1 MSRCKLSS
9 MENNRV
15 RRVIMSLPD
24 FSMRELLEAGVH
36 FGHKKERWNPKM
48 ETFIYGKRNG
58 IHIIDLSQTVPL
70 LHQALLAI
78 RDVAASG
85 GRVLFVGT
93 KRQAS
98 EHIAESAKKSAQY
111 YINHTWMAGI
121 LTNWK
126 TVSNSIKRF
135 KDLEEMLNSEKI
147 NALTKKEVL
156 KLTREHNKLERAIG
170 GIKDMGGLPDI
181 LFVIDTNKEAI
192 AILEANKLGIP
203 VVAIL
208 DTNSTPDD
216 IDHPIPGNDDASRA
230 IALYCSLAERAIL
243 DGMENSQTKNS
254 IDQGESANPVS
265 SDDLEVLS
273 EESKDESKIK
283 EPMIDSVELSS
294 KDDKKNEE
302 NKELIVEKKKRKS
315 PKKTAEST
323 IDDKSDS

>member
-1 MSRCKLSS
+1 
-9 MENNRV
+9 
-15 RRVIMSLPD
+15 MSLPD

-98 EHIAESAKKSAQY
+98 EHVAESAKKSAQY

-135 KDLEEMLNSEKI
+135 KDLEETINSEKA

-208 DTNSTPDD
+208 DTNSIPDN
-216 IDHPIPGNDDASRA
+216 IDHPVPGNDDASRA

-243 DGMENSQTKNS
+243 DGMQNSEAKRAV
-254 IDQGESANPVS
+254 DQGESLDPLS
-265 SDDLEVLS
+265 SDDLEVLNQ
-273 EESKDESKIK
+273 ESKGENIT
-283 EPMIDSVELSS
+283 EGGELSPTEEPLKTNQES
-294 KDDKKNEE
+294 DK
-302 NKELIVEKKKRKS
+302 NKELVVEKKKRVS
-315 PKKTAEST
+315 PKKKVELSKN
-323 IDDKSDS
+323 DDNDSV

>member
-1 MSRCKLSS
+1 
-9 MENNRV
+9 
-15 RRVIMSLPD
+15 MSLPD

-98 EHIAESAKKSAQY
+98 EHVAESAKKSAQY

-135 KDLEEMLNSEKI
+135 KDLEETINSEKA

-181 LFVIDTNKEAI
+181 LLVIDTNKEAI

-208 DTNSTPDD
+208 DTNSTPDN

-243 DGMENSQTKNS
+243 DGMQNSEAKRAV
-254 IDQGESANPVS
+254 DQGESLDPLS
-265 SDDLEVLS
+265 SDDLEVLNQ
-273 EESKDESKIK
+273 ESKGENITEGRESNPTE
-283 EPMIDSVELSS
+283 EPLKTNHDS
-294 KDDKKNEE
+294 DE
-302 NKELIVEKKKRKS
+302 NKELIVEKKKRVS
-315 PKKTAEST
+315 PKKKVELSENGDNEPA
-323 IDDKSDS
+323 

>member
-1 MSRCKLSS
+1 
-9 MENNRV
+9 
-15 RRVIMSLPD
+15 MSLPD

-98 EHIAESAKKSAQY
+98 EHIADSAKKSAQY

-203 VVAIL
+203 VIAIL
-208 DTNSTPDD
+208 DTNSTPDN

-243 DGMENSQTKNS
+243 DGMENSQAKS
-254 IDQGESANPVS
+254 SLDQGESIDPVS
-265 SDDLEVLS
+265 SDDLEVLNH
-273 EESKDESKIK
+273 ESKDKGVPE
-283 EPMIDSVELSS
+283 EPSVDSVEESIEVS
-294 KDDKKNEE
+294 TSNEE
-302 NKELIVEKKKRKS
+302 NKELIVEKKKRVS
-315 PKKTAEST
+315 TKK
-323 IDDKSDS
+323 KSDPTENDKEKS

>member
-1 MSRCKLSS
+1 
-9 MENNRV
+9 
-15 RRVIMSLPD
+15 MSLPD

>member
-1 MSRCKLSS
+1 
-9 MENNRV
+9 
-15 RRVIMSLPD
+15 MSLPD
-24 FSMRELLEAGVH
+24 FSLRELLEAGVH

-48 ETFIYGKRNG
+48 EPFIYGKRNG

-98 EHIAESAKKSAQY
+98 DHIAESAKRSAQY
-111 YINHTWMAGI
+111 YINYTWMAGI

-126 TVSNSIKRF
+126 TVSNSINRF
-135 KDLEEMLNSEKI
+135 KELEKLLSSERV

-156 KLTREHNKLERAIG
+156 RLTREYNKLERAIG

-208 DTNSTPDD
+208 DTNSTPDN

-230 IALYCSLAERAIL
+230 IALYCSLVEKTIL
-243 DGMENSQTKNS
+243 DGME
-254 IDQGESANPVS
+254 ESLARGPVDLGASDDPTSTSDSDVLTEPENES
-265 SDDLEVLS
+265 SDQATAENTEDSKSADLN
-273 EESKDESKIK
+273 DESSDI
-283 EPMIDSVELSS
+283 
-294 KDDKKNEE
+294 
-302 NKELIVEKKKRKS
+302 IVEKKKRISK
-315 PKKTAEST
+315 KKTEETSSQEEASE
-323 IDDKSDS
+323 DSN

>member
-1 MSRCKLSS
+1 
-9 MENNRV
+9 
-15 RRVIMSLPD
+15 MSLPD

-98 EHIAESAKKSAQY
+98 EHVAESAKKSAQY

-135 KDLEEMLNSEKI
+135 KDLEETINSEKA

-208 DTNSTPDD
+208 DTNSTPDN

-243 DGMENSQTKNS
+243 DGMQNSEAKRAV
-254 IDQGESANPVS
+254 DQGESLDPLS
-265 SDDLEVLS
+265 SDDLEVLNQDS
-273 EESKDESKIK
+273 KGENITEGGESNPTEEPLKTNQQSD
-283 EPMIDSVELSS
+283 
-294 KDDKKNEE
+294 E
-302 NKELIVEKKKRKS
+302 NKELIVEKKKRVS
-315 PKKTAEST
+315 PKKKVEQSE
-323 IDDKSDS
+323 IGDNDSA

>member
-1 MSRCKLSS
+1 
-9 MENNRV
+9 
-15 RRVIMSLPD
+15 MSLPD

-98 EHIAESAKKSAQY
+98 EHVAESAKKSAQY

-135 KDLEEMLNSEKI
+135 KDLEETINSEKA

-208 DTNSTPDD
+208 DTNSIPDN

-243 DGMENSQTKNS
+243 DGMQNSEAKRAV
-254 IDQGESANPVS
+254 DQGESLDPLS
-265 SDDLEVLS
+265 SDDLEVLNH
-273 EESKDESKIK
+273 ESKGENIT
-283 EPMIDSVELSS
+283 EGGELSPTEEPLKTNQES
-294 KDDKKNEE
+294 DK
-302 NKELIVEKKKRKS
+302 NKELVVEKKKRVS
-315 PKKTAEST
+315 PKKKVELSEN
-323 IDDKSDS
+323 DDNDSA

>member
-1 MSRCKLSS
+1 
-9 MENNRV
+9 
-15 RRVIMSLPD
+15 MSLPD

-273 EESKDESKIK
+273 EESKDESKIE

-323 IDDKSDS
+323 LDDKADS

>member
-1 MSRCKLSS
+1 
-9 MENNRV
+9 
-15 RRVIMSLPD
+15 MSLPD

-98 EHIAESAKKSAQY
+98 EHVAESAKKSAQY

-135 KDLEEMLNSEKI
+135 KDLEETINSEKA

-208 DTNSTPDD
+208 DTNSTPDN

-243 DGMENSQTKNS
+243 DGMQNSEAKRAV
-254 IDQGESANPVS
+254 DQGESLDPLS
-265 SDDLEVLS
+265 SDDLEVLNQ
-273 EESKDESKIK
+273 ESKGENITEGGESNPTE
-283 EPMIDSVELSS
+283 EPLKTNQESD
-294 KDDKKNEE
+294 E
-302 NKELIVEKKKRKS
+302 NKELIVEKKKRVS
-315 PKKTAEST
+315 PKKKVELSENG
-323 IDDKSDS
+323 DNDSA

>member
-1 MSRCKLSS
+1 
-9 MENNRV
+9 
-15 RRVIMSLPD
+15 MSLPD
-24 FSMRELLEAGVH
+24 FSLRELLEAGVH

-48 ETFIYGKRNG
+48 EPFIYGKRNG

-78 RDVAASG
+78 RDVASSG

-98 EHIAESAKKSAQY
+98 DHIAESAKRSAQY
-111 YINHTWMAGI
+111 FINYTWMAGI

-126 TVSNSIKRF
+126 TVSNSINRF
-135 KDLEEMLNSEKI
+135 KELEKLISSERV

-156 KLTREHNKLERAIG
+156 KLTREYNKLDRAIG

-208 DTNSTPDD
+208 DTNSTPDN
-216 IDHPIPGNDDASRA
+216 INYPIPGNDDASRA
-230 IALYCSLAERAIL
+230 IALYCSLVEKTIL
-243 DGMENSQTKNS
+243 DGMEESLAKSPNDFGASESPTSLSDIDILSEAENKSLEQAQT
-254 IDQGESANPVS
+254 IESSVDAKADVS
-265 SDDLEVLS
+265 ST
-273 EESKDESKIK
+273 ESGD
-283 EPMIDSVELSS
+283 V
-294 KDDKKNEE
+294 
-302 NKELIVEKKKRKS
+302 IVEKKKRIIKKKPEEISSEEKS
-315 PKKTAEST
+315 SEES
-323 IDDKSDS
+323 S

>member
-1 MSRCKLSS
+1 

-15 RRVIMSLPD
+15 RRIIMSLPD

-98 EHIAESAKKSAQY
+98 EHVAESAKKSAQY

-135 KDLEEMLNSEKI
+135 KDLEETINSEKA

-208 DTNSTPDD
+208 DTNSIPDN

-243 DGMENSQTKNS
+243 DGMQNSEAKRAV
-254 IDQGESANPVS
+254 DQGESLDPLS
-265 SDDLEVLS
+265 SDDLEVLNQ
-273 EESKDESKIK
+273 ESKGENITEGRESNPTE
-283 EPMIDSVELSS
+283 EPLKTNHDS
-294 KDDKKNEE
+294 DE
-302 NKELIVEKKKRKS
+302 NKELIVEKKKRVS
-315 PKKTAEST
+315 PKKKVELSENGDNEPA
-323 IDDKSDS
+323 

>member
-1 MSRCKLSS
+1 
-9 MENNRV
+9 
-15 RRVIMSLPD
+15 MSLPD

-323 IDDKSDS
+323 LDDKADS

>member
-1 MSRCKLSS
+1 
-9 MENNRV
+9 
-15 RRVIMSLPD
+15 MSLPD

-98 EHIAESAKKSAQY
+98 EHIADSARKSAQY

-208 DTNSTPDD
+208 DTNSTPDN

-243 DGMENSQTKNS
+243 DGMENSQTKS
-254 IDQGESANPVS
+254 SVDQGESIDPVS
-265 SDDLEVLS
+265 SDDSEVLNQ
-273 EESKDESKIK
+273 ESKDEGVTE
-283 EPMIDSVELSS
+283 EPSVDSVEESAEVS
-294 KDDKKNEE
+294 TSNEE
-302 NKELIVEKKKRKS
+302 NKELIVEKKKRIS
-315 PKKTAEST
+315 TKK
-323 IDDKSDS
+323 KSDLTENDKEKS

>member
-1 MSRCKLSS
+1 
-9 MENNRV
+9 
-15 RRVIMSLPD
+15 MSLPD

-98 EHIAESAKKSAQY
+98 EHVAESAKKSAQY

-135 KDLEEMLNSEKI
+135 KDLEETINSEKA

-208 DTNSTPDD
+208 DTNSTPDN

-243 DGMENSQTKNS
+243 DGMQNSEAKRAV
-254 IDQGESANPVS
+254 DQGESLDPLS
-265 SDDLEVLS
+265 SDDLEVLNQ
-273 EESKDESKIK
+273 ESKGENITEGRESNPTE
-283 EPMIDSVELSS
+283 EPLKTNQDS
-294 KDDKKNEE
+294 DE
-302 NKELIVEKKKRKS
+302 NKELIVEKKKRVS
-315 PKKTAEST
+315 PKKKVELSEN
-323 IDDKSDS
+323 DDNDSA

>member
-1 MSRCKLSS
+1 

-15 RRVIMSLPD
+15 RRIIMSLPD

-98 EHIAESAKKSAQY
+98 EHVAESAKKSAQY

-135 KDLEEMLNSEKI
+135 KDLEETINSEKA

-208 DTNSTPDD
+208 DTNSTPDN

-243 DGMENSQTKNS
+243 DGMQNSEAKRAV
-254 IDQGESANPVS
+254 DQGESLDPLS
-265 SDDLEVLS
+265 SDDLEVLNQ
-273 EESKDESKIK
+273 ESKGENIK
-283 EPMIDSVELSS
+283 EGGEFNPTEEPLKTKQESD
-294 KDDKKNEE
+294 E
-302 NKELIVEKKKRKS
+302 NKELIVEKKKRVS
-315 PKKTAEST
+315 PKKKVELSKNG
-323 IDDKSDS
+323 DNDSA

>member
-1 MSRCKLSS
+1 

-15 RRVIMSLPD
+15 RRIIMSLPD

-98 EHIAESAKKSAQY
+98 EHVAESAKKSAQY

-135 KDLEEMLNSEKI
+135 KDLEETINSEKA

-208 DTNSTPDD
+208 DTNSIPDN

-243 DGMENSQTKNS
+243 DGMQNSEAKRAV
-254 IDQGESANPVS
+254 DQGESLDPIS
-265 SDDLEVLS
+265 SDDLEVLNQ
-273 EESKDESKIK
+273 ESKGENITEGGESNPTE
-283 EPMIDSVELSS
+283 EPLKTNQESD
-294 KDDKKNEE
+294 E
-302 NKELIVEKKKRKS
+302 NKELIVEKKKRVS
-315 PKKTAEST
+315 PKKKVELSENG
-323 IDDKSDS
+323 DNDSA

>member
-1 MSRCKLSS
+1 
-9 MENNRV
+9 
-15 RRVIMSLPD
+15 MSLPD

-98 EHIAESAKKSAQY
+98 EHVAESAKKSAQY

-135 KDLEEMLNSEKI
+135 KDLEETINSEKA

-156 KLTREHNKLERAIG
+156 TLTREHNKLERAIG

-208 DTNSTPDD
+208 DTNSTPDN

-243 DGMENSQTKNS
+243 DGMQNSEAKRAV
-254 IDQGESANPVS
+254 DQGESLDPLS
-265 SDDLEVLS
+265 SDDLEVLNQ
-273 EESKDESKIK
+273 ESKGENITEGRESNPTE
-283 EPMIDSVELSS
+283 EPLKTNHDS
-294 KDDKKNEE
+294 DE
-302 NKELIVEKKKRKS
+302 NKELIVEKKKRVS
-315 PKKTAEST
+315 PKKKVELSENGDNEPA
-323 IDDKSDS
+323 

>member
-1 MSRCKLSS
+1 
-9 MENNRV
+9 
-15 RRVIMSLPD
+15 MSLPD
-24 FSMRELLEAGVH
+24 FSLRELLEAGVH

-48 ETFIYGKRNG
+48 EPFIYGKRNG

-78 RDVAASG
+78 RDVASSG

-98 EHIAESAKKSAQY
+98 DHIAESAKRSAQY
-111 YINHTWMAGI
+111 FINYTWMAGI

-126 TVSNSIKRF
+126 TVSNSINRF
-135 KDLEEMLNSEKI
+135 KELEKLISSERV

-156 KLTREHNKLERAIG
+156 KLTREYNKLDRAIG

-208 DTNSTPDD
+208 DTNSTPDN
-216 IDHPIPGNDDASRA
+216 INYPIPGNDDASRA
-230 IALYCSLAERAIL
+230 IALYCSLVEKTIL
-243 DGMENSQTKNS
+243 DGMEESLAKSPNDFGASESPTSLSDIDILSEAENKSLEQAQT
-254 IDQGESANPVS
+254 IESSVDAKADVS
-265 SDDLEVLS
+265 ST
-273 EESKDESKIK
+273 ESGD
-283 EPMIDSVELSS
+283 V
-294 KDDKKNEE
+294 
-302 NKELIVEKKKRKS
+302 IVEKKKRIIKKKPEETSSEEKS
-315 PKKTAEST
+315 SEES
-323 IDDKSDS
+323 S

>member
-1 MSRCKLSS
+1 
-9 MENNRV
+9 
-15 RRVIMSLPD
+15 MSLPD

-98 EHIAESAKKSAQY
+98 EHVADSAKKSAQY

-208 DTNSTPDD
+208 DTNSTPDN
-216 IDHPIPGNDDASRA
+216 INHPIPGNDDASRA

-243 DGMENSQTKNS
+243 DGMENSQTKS
-254 IDQGESANPVS
+254 SVDQGESIDPVS
-265 SDDLEVLS
+265 SDDLEVLNQ
-273 EESKDESKIK
+273 ESKEEGLTEGPSDDTVEGSK
-283 EPMIDSVELSS
+283 EVNTS
-294 KDDKKNEE
+294 NEE
-302 NKELIVEKKKRKS
+302 NKELIVEKKKRIS
-315 PKKTAEST
+315 TKK
-323 IDDKSDS
+323 KSDPTENDKVES

>member
-1 MSRCKLSS
+1 

-15 RRVIMSLPD
+15 RRIIMSLPD

-98 EHIAESAKKSAQY
+98 EHVAESAKKSAQY

-135 KDLEEMLNSEKI
+135 KDLEETINSEKA

-208 DTNSTPDD
+208 DTNSIPDN

-243 DGMENSQTKNS
+243 DGMQNSEAKRAV
-254 IDQGESANPVS
+254 DQGESLDPLS
-265 SDDLEVLS
+265 SDDLEVLNH
-273 EESKDESKIK
+273 ESKGENITEGGELNPIAEPLKTNQES
-283 EPMIDSVELSS
+283 D
-294 KDDKKNEE
+294 KD
-302 NKELIVEKKKRKS
+302 KELIVEKKKRIS
-315 PKKTAEST
+315 PKKKVELSEN
-323 IDDKSDS
+323 DDNDSA

>member
-1 MSRCKLSS
+1 
-9 MENNRV
+9 
-15 RRVIMSLPD
+15 MSLPD

-98 EHIAESAKKSAQY
+98 EHIADSAKKSAQY

-203 VVAIL
+203 VIAIL
-208 DTNSTPDD
+208 DTNSTPDN

-243 DGMENSQTKNS
+243 DGIENSQAKS
-254 IDQGESANPVS
+254 SVDQGESIDPVS
-265 SDDLEVLS
+265 SDDLEVLNH
-273 EESKDESKIK
+273 ESKDKGAPE
-283 EPMIDSVELSS
+283 EPSVDSVEESIEVS
-294 KDDKKNEE
+294 TSNEE
-302 NKELIVEKKKRKS
+302 NKELIVEKKKRVS
-315 PKKTAEST
+315 TKK
-323 IDDKSDS
+323 KSDPTENDKEKS

>member
-1 MSRCKLSS
+1 
-9 MENNRV
+9 
-15 RRVIMSLPD
+15 MSLPD

-98 EHIAESAKKSAQY
+98 EHIADSAKKSAQY

-203 VVAIL
+203 VIA
-208 DTNSTPDD
+208 DN

-243 DGMENSQTKNS
+243 DGMENSQAKSSLDHGES
-254 IDQGESANPVS
+254 IDPVS
-265 SDDLEVLS
+265 SDDLEVLNH
-273 EESKDESKIK
+273 ESKDKGVPE
-283 EPMIDSVELSS
+283 EPSVDSVEESIEVS
-294 KDDKKNEE
+294 TSNEE
-302 NKELIVEKKKRKS
+302 IKELIVEKKKRVS
-315 PKKTAEST
+315 TKK
-323 IDDKSDS
+323 KSDPTENDKEKS

>member
-1 MSRCKLSS
+1 
-9 MENNRV
+9 
-15 RRVIMSLPD
+15 MSLPD

-98 EHIAESAKKSAQY
+98 EHVAESAKKSAQY

-135 KDLEEMLNSEKI
+135 KDLEETINSEKA

-208 DTNSTPDD
+208 DTNSTPDN

-243 DGMENSQTKNS
+243 DGMQNSEAKRAV
-254 IDQGESANPVS
+254 DQGESLDPLS
-265 SDDLEVLS
+265 SDDLEVLNQDSKGENITEGGEFNTS
-273 EESKDESKIK
+273 EEPLNTNQKSD
-283 EPMIDSVELSS
+283 
-294 KDDKKNEE
+294 E
-302 NKELIVEKKKRKS
+302 NKELIVEKKKRVS
-315 PKKTAEST
+315 PKKKVEQSE
-323 IDDKSDS
+323 IGDNDSA

>member
-1 MSRCKLSS
+1 
-9 MENNRV
+9 
-15 RRVIMSLPD
+15 MSLPD

-98 EHIAESAKKSAQY
+98 EHVAESAKKSAQY

-135 KDLEEMLNSEKI
+135 KDLEETINSEKA

-208 DTNSTPDD
+208 DTNSTPDN

-243 DGMENSQTKNS
+243 DGMQNSEAKRAV
-254 IDQGESANPVS
+254 DQGESLDPLS
-265 SDDLEVLS
+265 SDDLEVLNQ
-273 EESKDESKIK
+273 ESKGENITEGGEFNPTEEPLKTNQES
-283 EPMIDSVELSS
+283 D
-294 KDDKKNEE
+294 E
-302 NKELIVEKKKRKS
+302 NKELIVEKKKRVS
-315 PKKTAEST
+315 PKKKVELSENG
-323 IDDKSDS
+323 DNDSA

>member
-1 MSRCKLSS
+1 
-9 MENNRV
+9 
-15 RRVIMSLPD
+15 MSLPD

-85 GRVLFVGT
+85 GRILFVGT

-98 EHIAESAKKSAQY
+98 EHVADSAKKSAQY

-135 KDLEEMLNSEKI
+135 KDLEEMLKSEKV

-208 DTNSTPDD
+208 DTNSTPDN

-243 DGMENSQTKNS
+243 DGIENSQAKS
-254 IDQGESANPVS
+254 SVDQGESVDPVS
-265 SDDLEVLS
+265 SDDSEVLNQ
-273 EESKDESKIK
+273 ESKDEGVTE
-283 EPMIDSVELSS
+283 EPSDDSVEES
-294 KDDKKNEE
+294 KEVKPSNEE
-302 NKELIVEKKKRKS
+302 NKELIVEKKKRIS
-315 PKKTAEST
+315 TKK
-323 IDDKSDS
+323 KSDPTENDKEKS

>member
-1 MSRCKLSS
+1 
-9 MENNRV
+9 
-15 RRVIMSLPD
+15 MSLPD

-98 EHIAESAKKSAQY
+98 EHVAESAKKSAQY

-135 KDLEEMLNSEKI
+135 KDLEETINSEKA

-208 DTNSTPDD
+208 DTNSTPDN

-243 DGMENSQTKNS
+243 DGMQNSEAKRAV
-254 IDQGESANPVS
+254 DQGESLDPLS
-265 SDDLEVLS
+265 SDDLEVLNQ
-273 EESKDESKIK
+273 ESKGENITEGGEFNPTEEPLETNQES
-283 EPMIDSVELSS
+283 D
-294 KDDKKNEE
+294 E
-302 NKELIVEKKKRKS
+302 NKELIVEKKKRVS
-315 PKKTAEST
+315 PKKKVELSENG
-323 IDDKSDS
+323 DNDSA

>member
-1 MSRCKLSS
+1 
-9 MENNRV
+9 
-15 RRVIMSLPD
+15 MSLPD

-98 EHIAESAKKSAQY
+98 EHIADSAKKSAQY

-208 DTNSTPDD
+208 DTNSTPDN
-216 IDHPIPGNDDASRA
+216 INHPIPGNDDASRA

-243 DGMENSQTKNS
+243 DGMENSQTKS
-254 IDQGESANPVS
+254 SVDQGESIDPVS
-265 SDDLEVLS
+265 SDDLEVLNQ
-273 EESKDESKIK
+273 ESKEEGLTEGPSNDTVEGSK
-283 EPMIDSVELSS
+283 EVNTT
-294 KDDKKNEE
+294 NEE
-302 NKELIVEKKKRKS
+302 NKELIVEKKKRIS
-315 PKKTAEST
+315 TKK
-323 IDDKSDS
+323 KSDPTENDKEES

>member
-1 MSRCKLSS
+1 
-9 MENNRV
+9 
-15 RRVIMSLPD
+15 MSLPD

-98 EHIAESAKKSAQY
+98 EHVAESAIKSAQY

-135 KDLEEMLNSEKI
+135 KDLEEMINSEKA

-208 DTNSTPDD
+208 DTNSIPDN

-243 DGMENSQTKNS
+243 DGMQNSEAKRAV
-254 IDQGESANPVS
+254 DQGESLDPLS
-265 SDDLEVLS
+265 SDDIEVLNQ
-273 EESKDESKIK
+273 ESKGENITEGGEFNPTEEPLKTNQES
-283 EPMIDSVELSS
+283 D
-294 KDDKKNEE
+294 E
-302 NKELIVEKKKRKS
+302 NKELIVEKKKRVS
-315 PKKTAEST
+315 PKKKVELSENG
-323 IDDKSDS
+323 DNDSA

>member
-1 MSRCKLSS
+1 
-9 MENNRV
+9 
-15 RRVIMSLPD
+15 MSLPD

-70 LHQALLAI
+70 LHQALLVI

-98 EHIAESAKKSAQY
+98 EHVAESAKKSAQY

-135 KDLEEMLNSEKI
+135 KDLEETINSEKA

-208 DTNSTPDD
+208 DTNSTPDN

-243 DGMENSQTKNS
+243 DGMQNSEAKRAV
-254 IDQGESANPVS
+254 DQGESLDPLS
-265 SDDLEVLS
+265 SDDLEVLNQ
-273 EESKDESKIK
+273 ESKGENITEGGESNPTE
-283 EPMIDSVELSS
+283 EPLKTNQEGD
-294 KDDKKNEE
+294 E
-302 NKELIVEKKKRKS
+302 NKELIVEKKKRVS
-315 PKKTAEST
+315 PKKKVELSENG
-323 IDDKSDS
+323 DNDSA

>member
-1 MSRCKLSS
+1 
-9 MENNRV
+9 
-15 RRVIMSLPD
+15 MSLPD

-98 EHIAESAKKSAQY
+98 EHVAESAKKSAQY

-135 KDLEEMLNSEKI
+135 KDLEETINSEKA

-208 DTNSTPDD
+208 DTNSTPDN

-243 DGMENSQTKNS
+243 DGMQNSEAKRAV
-254 IDQGESANPVS
+254 DQGESLDPLS
-265 SDDLEVLS
+265 SDDLEVLNQD
-273 EESKDESKIK
+273 SKDENITEGGESNPTE
-283 EPMIDSVELSS
+283 EPLKTNQQSD
-294 KDDKKNEE
+294 E
-302 NKELIVEKKKRKS
+302 NKELIVEKKKRVS
-315 PKKTAEST
+315 PKKKVEQSE
-323 IDDKSDS
+323 IGDNDSA